1 MAEHRSAF
9 RGVVAASLVLAVG
22 SSTALSQSEPV
33 PSADPMRVT
42 SDTPQYCD
50 TLANQVAQ
58 ASRAHPAAMPQAK
71 SLAAEGQRMC
81 DEGLIRG
88 GLARLR
94 RALLMLQS
102 SK

>member
-1 MAEHRSAF
+1 
-9 RGVVAASLVLAVG
+9 VVAASLVLAVG

-42 SDTPQYCD
+42 TDTPQYCD

>member
-1 MAEHRSAF
+1 MAEHRSAY

-22 SSTALSQSEPV
+22 STTALSQSETAP
-33 PSADPMRVT
+33 PADPMQVT
-42 SDTPQYCD
+42 TDTPQYCD
-50 TLANQVAQ
+50 TLADQVAQ
-58 ASRAHPAAMPQAK
+58 ASRAHPAAVAEAR